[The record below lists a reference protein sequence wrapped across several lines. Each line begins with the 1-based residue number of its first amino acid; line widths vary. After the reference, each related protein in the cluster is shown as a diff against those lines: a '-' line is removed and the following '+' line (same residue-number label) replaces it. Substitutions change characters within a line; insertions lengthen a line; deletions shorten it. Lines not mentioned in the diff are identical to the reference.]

1 MTHPIVPAVR
11 STLAKS
17 LLAIALGLSAPLAM
31 AAGPTTALHGDVAS
45 AGTLVPVQTFTLD
58 NGLEVVFHIDR
69 SDPVAAVV
77 LAVHVGSARE
87 TPGRT
92 GFAHMF
98 EHLFFLDSENL
109 GPGGLDRM
117 SARVGGSGAN
127 GSTSHDVTD
136 YLQTVPND
144 ALEKM
149 LWAEADKL
157 GWFINTVTDAV
168 VEKEKQVVKNEKRQS
183 VDNRPY
189 GNAYA
194 VMLDALYPKDH
205 PYNWAVIGSLADL
218 DAATLDDVQAFYRR
232 WYSPNNATLVIAGD
246 FDPAQARAWVEK
258 YFGEIPRG
266 PATERAA
273 PRPAALAGD
282 VRLMHE
288 DIYAKLPE
296 LSLAWPAV
304 EESHA
309 DAVALETLARYL
321 TDGKE
326 APLNAVVVDEKRVA
340 PSVGAGLMGGQIAGA
355 FLVRARGFDGGSL
368 DEVRSAIE
376 AGFARFEAQ
385 GVDADALQ
393 RIKTSSEAELYGEL
407 DSVLGKGRQ
416 LAHANATTGDPTQID
431 RRLAQLQA
439 LTPADLERVYQRY
452 IKGHYSVATSF
463 VPKGQ
468 PQLALSDSRVATVVE
483 EPIVEGA
490 EAAIDARAGD
500 TVYARTPSSF
510 DRTVEP
516 GYGKAPVIVPPTV
529 WNARLA
535 NGLQVS
541 GIEHDET
548 PMVRFELSIDGG
560 RLLDDPA
567 MPGAAALT
575 ARMLDRG
582 TARRTPAELENAFK
596 ALGAGVNV
604 RADGERF
611 LVSGSTLA
619 RNFADTI
626 DLVGEMLVEPRWDAQ
641 ELELAK
647 AATVS
652 DIQGARAQP
661 TALASRVYALV
672 NYGPDHI
679 LSRNAL
685 GTERSV
691 AALDADDLAGYLRQ
705 LSPDHARLRIVGDVD
720 QSTAMAALAGLDTR
734 WAARPVEIPEWT
746 APARPDHT
754 TVYVYDVPKAAQSV
768 LLFGQPTMRRADP
781 DFFAARV
788 ANYRLGGGGFASR
801 LTQELREGKGYTYG
815 INSSFGGTRRD
826 GSFTV
831 SSSVRSNVTL
841 EAATLARDIVRDYG
855 ASFTAEDLEV
865 TRSAMGKSRA
875 REFETTGAKL
885 AVLEAIG
892 DFGLP
897 ADYLAADARTIEGM
911 SVERVRTLADRWI
924 DMDAMRIVV
933 VGDAASQAERLEALG
948 YGAPVIVNDV
958 VTEADR

>member
-1 MTHPIVPAVR
+1 MTGSMFR
-11 STLAKS
+11 
-17 LLAIALGLSAPLAM
+17 GLR
-31 AAGPTTALHGDVAS
+31 AS
-45 AGTLVPVQTFTLD
+45 AIVVAFGLMTGTAAAAAPAAVPQDGMTSASTLVPVQTFTLD
-58 NGLEVVFHIDR
+58 NGLEVIFHIDR

-109 GPGGLDRM
+109 GPGGLDRL
-117 SARVGGSGAN
+117 STRVGGSGAN
-127 GSTSHDVTD
+127 GSTGHDVTD

-149 LWAEADKL
+149 IWAEADKL

-189 GNAYA
+189 GHAYA

-246 FDPAQARAWVEK
+246 FDPAQARQWIEK

-266 PATERAA
+266 PEAERAA
-273 PRPAALAGD
+273 PRPAALEGD
-282 VRLMHE
+282 VRLAHE
-288 DIYAKLPE
+288 DNYAKLPE
-296 LSLAWPAV
+296 LTLVWPAV
-304 EESHA
+304 ESSHP
-309 DAVALETLARYL
+309 DAIALEALAQYL
-321 TDGKE
+321 TDGKD
-326 APLNAVVVDEKRVA
+326 APLNRVVIDERKVA
-340 PSVGAGLMGGQIAGA
+340 PSVGAGLQGGQIAGA
-355 FLVRARGFDGGSL
+355 FMVRARGFEGGAL
-368 DEVRSAIE
+368 DDVHAAIE
-376 AGFARFEAQ
+376 AGFARFESE
-385 GVDADALQ
+385 GVDAEALQ
-393 RIKTSSEAELYGEL
+393 RIKITNEVGVYAGL
-407 DSVLGKGRQ
+407 DSVLSKGRQ
-416 LAHANATTGDPTQID
+416 LAHANATTGDPTRID
-431 RRLAQLQA
+431 ADLAQLQA
-439 LTPADLERVYQRY
+439 LTSADLERVYRRY
-452 IKGHYSVATSF
+452 IQGRHSVATSF

-468 PQLALSDSRVATVVE
+468 PQLALTGSRVAVVVE

-500 TVYARTPSSF
+500 AVQARTPSRF

-516 GYGKAPVIVPPTV
+516 PAGAPPVIVPPTV
-529 WNARLA
+529 WTARLG

-541 GIEHDET
+541 GIEHDEV
-548 PMVRFELSIDGG
+548 PMARFELSIDGG
-560 RLLDDPA
+560 RLFDDPD

-582 TARRTPAELENAFK
+582 TATRTPAELENAFK
-596 ALGAGVNV
+596 ALGAGVQV

-611 LVSGSTLA
+611 LIGGNTLA
-619 RNFADTI
+619 RNFAATL
-626 DLVGEMLVEPRWDAQ
+626 DLVTEMLVEPRWDAQ
-641 ELELAK
+641 ELALAK

-652 DIQGARAQP
+652 EIQGARAQP
-661 TALASRVYALV
+661 TALASRVHALV

-679 LSRNAL
+679 LSRNAQ

-691 AALDADDLAGYLRQ
+691 EALDVADLQAYLQR
-705 LSPDHARLRIVGDVD
+705 LSPDHARLRIVGDIEQAD
-720 QSTAMAALAGLDTR
+720 ATAALAGLQR
-734 WAARPVEIPEWT
+734 RWT
-746 APARPDHT
+746 ARAVEMPQWPVPQRPAQS
-754 TVYVYDVPKAAQSV
+754 TVYVYDVPGAAQSV
-768 LLFGQPTMRRADP
+768 LLFGQPAMRRADP

-801 LTQELREGKGYTYG
+801 LTQELREGQGYTYG
-815 INSSFGGTRRD
+815 IGSGFGGGGRD
-826 GSFTV
+826 GSFTL

-855 ASFTAEDLEV
+855 ASFSEEDLEV

-875 REFETTGAKL
+875 REFETSGAKL

-892 DFGLP
+892 DYGLP
-897 ADYLAADARTIEGM
+897 ADFLAADAQVIEDM
-911 SVERVRTLADRWI
+911 TVERVRALTGRWI
-924 DMDAMRIVV
+924 DTDAMHIVV
-933 VGDAASQAERLEALG
+933 VGDAASQAARLEALG
-948 YGAPVIVNDV
+948 YGAPVIVNDRV
-958 VTEADR
+958 ADADR